1 MKKKIFLRILAFWI
15 FLLSLCACAGSS
27 SQTSIENAS
36 LYLDA
41 GASQPTETYGWLDV
55 FYCMVDISNP
65 DPDAQIKASWV
76 VVDTDRTRPNQV
88 IKIEEKPADR
98 DQVLFTLENYGNFW
112 PTGDY
117 RLYLYV
123 NDREAQI
130 LEFKV
135 VMAELPG

>member
-1 MKKKIFLRILAFWI
+1 MKKGVFLRVLAFWI
-15 FLLSLCACAGSS
+15 FVLSLSACAGTNSR
-27 SQTSIENAS
+27 TSIENAA

-41 GASQPTETYGWLDV
+41 EASQPTDTYGWLDV
-55 FYCMVDISNP
+55 FYCLVDISNP
-65 DPDAQIKASWV
+65 DPGTSIKASWV
-76 VVDTDRTRPNQV
+76 VVETDRTLPNLV

-98 DQVLFTLENYGNFW
+98 DQVLFTLHNYGNFW